1 MVQLGQNIVAAKST
15 SSDLAMLDGSLM
27 SVPSQL
33 RLFVVLLAGAS
44 WYTDR
49 KLHLS
54 LDRQNRKNRAPPKQ
68 HYSQKAIVRG
78 KIIQLGCSA
87 YFLGESVNWSWNFP
101 KASLLKVRVNP

>member
-44 WYTDR
+44 
-49 KLHLS
+49 
-54 LDRQNRKNRAPPKQ
+54 
-68 HYSQKAIVRG
+68 
-78 KIIQLGCSA
+78 
-87 YFLGESVNWSWNFP
+87 
-101 KASLLKVRVNP
+101 